1 MEIEAVASWGRL
13 DWCGH
18 NGMAAELPIEMKER
32 RSVWWIWPDLQPSKF
47 GKLLLAGDALKV
59 GTCTFC

>member
-32 RSVWWIWPDLQPSKF
+32 SVGGSSAVQIWQTV
-47 GKLLLAGDALKV
+47 AGR
-59 GTCTFC
+59 